1 MIQGAIFDADGTLL
15 DSMGM
20 WDTVGE
26 RYLASLGIPARPGL
40 REILFPMSLTQ
51 CAAYLKQTYGLP
63 QSCQAIADGIN
74 ESIFTFYRDE
84 VQAKA
89 GAKAFLEAL
98 HRQGVAVTLATATDR
113 EVILAGL
120 RRTSLLPLLD
130 KVFTCGDLG
139 VDKRAPPP
147 SSTRPGRP
155 WERPW
160 QTPGFLRMPCTL
172 LRRPIRRAT
181 AWPVW
186 QTLTVT
192 RKRCRPRATSTCPIS
207 RIFPGFMREPNSG
220 NWKLPH
226 PIWVGQ
232 FL

>member
-1 MIQGAIFDADGTLL
+1 MRRISQADL
-15 DSMGM
+15 
-20 WDTVGE
+20 W
-26 RYLASLGIPARPGL
+26 
-40 REILFPMSLTQ
+40 
-51 CAAYLKQTYGLP
+51 LP

-139 VDKRAPPP
+139 VDKRTPTILPHGPAAMG
-147 SSTRPGRP
+147 TALA
-155 WERPW
+155 
-160 QTPGFLRMPCTL
+160 TPGFLRMPCTL

-192 RKRCRPRATSTCPIS
+192 RKRCRPRATSICRS
-207 RIFPGFMREPNSG
+207 HGFFRV
-220 NWKLPH
+220 L
-226 PIWVGQ
+226 
-232 FL
+232 

>member
-1 MIQGAIFDADGTLL
+1 
-15 DSMGM
+15 
-20 WDTVGE
+20 
-26 RYLASLGIPARPGL
+26 
-40 REILFPMSLTQ
+40 MSLTQ

-63 QSCQAIADGIN
+63 PSCQAIADGIN

-113 EVILAGL
+113 EVILAGAAHPCYL
-120 RRTSLLPLLD
+120 CWTKCSPVGIWGWTS
-130 KVFTCGDLG
+130 
-139 VDKRAPPP
+139 APPP

-160 QTPGFLRMPCTL
+160 QTPGSLRMPCTL

-186 QTLTVT
+186 QTPYSDQKALQATCHLYLPDLTDF
-192 RKRCRPRATSTCPIS
+192 S
-207 RIFPGFMREPNSG
+207 GFYERVKQ
-220 NWKLPH
+220 W
-226 PIWVGQ
+226 
-232 FL
+232 

>member
-1 MIQGAIFDADGTLL
+1 MRRISQADL
-15 DSMGM
+15 
-20 WDTVGE
+20 W
-26 RYLASLGIPARPGL
+26 
-40 REILFPMSLTQ
+40 
-51 CAAYLKQTYGLP
+51 AAP
-63 QSCQAIADGIN
+63 VRQAIADGIN

-139 VDKRAPPP
+139 VVSAPPP
-147 SSTRPGRP
+147 IFHTARAAMGTALADTWVFEDARARCSDGLSGGLPRGRCGRP
-155 WERPW
+155 
-160 QTPGFLRMPCTL
+160 L
-172 LRRPIRRAT
+172 T
-181 AWPVW
+181 A
-186 QTLTVT
+186 T
-192 RKRCRPRATSTCPIS
+192 RKRCRPRATSICPIS
-207 RIFPGFMREPNSG
+207 RIFPGFMRGPNSG